1 MTQGRVSRLWHRL
14 TGRTQLERLA
24 ALEATI
30 GKYGR
35 AQREDLAAQQAQVA
49 RLTQELAGKA
59 EERAVRR
66 LEQRLD
72 DIRASLVQQDRDY
85 GTALERAGRLD
96 EQGVDSRRFAR
107 RIEQLLR
114 HDRPIVVGP
123 WTGEVGFEL
132 LYWLPFVRWVV
143 TTYGLAPERLIV
155 VSRGGVRSWY
165 QGLGHRYEEMFGH
178 VSVDEYRAATETAK
192 KQRQVG
198 AFDAEVL
205 DRVATA
211 LRLERPALLH
221 PGMMYRLFLPFWKE
235 IATAA
240 SVDAFTRHARL
251 TAPHD
256 PVEDQLP
263 KEYVAARFYFSDCFP
278 DTPENRA
285 LVASTLDAVS
295 RHLPVVVLSTPFAVD
310 DHRDAPADDGR
321 VLRIDRQLTA
331 EHNLAV
337 QSAVIARARAF
348 VGTYGGY
355 SYLAPYLGV
364 PSVALFSRRTFK
376 AQHLQLADS
385 VFSRLGGATL
395 TPLDAAALPALTMML
410 EGLTSTPAGTRGQ
423 SNTAVE
429 SRSLQARGSE
439 AEPR

>member
-1 MTQGRVSRLWHRL
+1 MTQGRVSRLWHRI

-24 ALEATI
+24 ALEATV
-30 GKYGR
+30 GKFGR

-49 RLTQELAGKA
+49 RITQELAGKA

-66 LEQRLD
+66 LERRLD
-72 DIRASLVQQDRDY
+72 DIQASLVQQDRDY

-107 RIEQLLR
+107 RIEQMQR
-114 HDRPIVVGP
+114 HNRPIVIGP

-132 LYWLPFVRWVV
+132 LYWVPFVRWVV
-143 TTYGLAPERLIV
+143 TTYGIAPERVVV

-165 QGLGHRYEEMFGH
+165 EGLGHRYEEMFGH
-178 VSVDEYRAATETAK
+178 VSTDEFRGATETAK

-205 DRVATA
+205 DRVSRA

-221 PGMMYRLFLPFWKE
+221 PGMMYRLLMPFWKD

-240 SVDAFTRHARL
+240 RVDAFTRHTRL
-251 TAPHD
+251 TAPPD
-256 PVEDQLP
+256 PVEDGLP

-278 DTPENRA
+278 DTAENRA

-310 DHRDAPADDGR
+310 DHRDAPADHGR
-321 VLRIDRQLTA
+321 VVRVDRQLTP
-331 EHNLAV
+331 ERNLAV
-337 QSAVIARARAF
+337 QSAVIARARSF

-364 PSVALFSRRTFK
+364 PSVALFSHRTFK
-376 AQHLQLADS
+376 AQHLHLADA
-385 VFSRLGGATL
+385 VFSRLGGPTL
-395 TPLDAAALPALTMML
+395 TPLDAASLPSVSLML
-410 EGLTSTPAGTRGQ
+410 GGLLAG
-423 SNTAVE
+423 
-429 SRSLQARGSE
+429 RS
-439 AEPR
+439 

>member
-1 MTQGRVSRLWHRL
+1 MTQGRVSRLWHRI

-24 ALEATI
+24 ALEATV
-30 GKYGR
+30 GKFGR

-49 RLTQELAGKA
+49 RITQELAGKA

-66 LEQRLD
+66 LERRLD
-72 DIRASLVQQDRDY
+72 DIQASLVQQDRDY

-107 RIEQLLR
+107 RIEQMQR
-114 HDRPIVVGP
+114 HNRPIVIGP

-132 LYWLPFVRWVV
+132 LYWVPFVRWVV
-143 TTYGLAPERLIV
+143 TTYGIAPERVVV

-165 QGLGHRYEEMFGH
+165 EGLGHRYEEMFGH
-178 VSVDEYRAATETAK
+178 VSTDEFRGATETAK

-205 DRVATA
+205 DRVSRA

-221 PGMMYRLFLPFWKE
+221 PGMMYRLLMPFWKD

-240 SVDAFTRHARL
+240 RVDAFTRHTRL
-251 TAPHD
+251 TAPPD
-256 PVEDQLP
+256 PVEDGLP

-278 DTPENRA
+278 DTAENRA

-310 DHRDAPADDGR
+310 DHRDAPADHGR
-321 VLRIDRQLTA
+321 VVRVDRQLTP
-331 EHNLAV
+331 ERNLAV

-364 PSVALFSRRTFK
+364 PSVALFSHRTFK
-376 AQHLQLADS
+376 AQHLHLADA
-385 VFSRLGGATL
+385 VFSRLGGPTL
-395 TPLDAAALPALTMML
+395 TPLDAASLPSVSLML
-410 EGLTSTPAGTRGQ
+410 GGLLAG
-423 SNTAVE
+423 
-429 SRSLQARGSE
+429 RS
-439 AEPR
+439 